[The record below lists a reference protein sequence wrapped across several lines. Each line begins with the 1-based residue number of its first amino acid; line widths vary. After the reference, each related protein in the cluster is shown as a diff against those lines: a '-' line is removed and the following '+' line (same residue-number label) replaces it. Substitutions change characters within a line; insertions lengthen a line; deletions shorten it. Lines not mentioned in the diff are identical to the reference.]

1 MKRFLLA
8 LSLLISHSVL
18 SLGFGELELKSEQG
32 EPLDARI
39 VLVNLGEVDLTT
51 ITVELA
57 SAEAHAA
64 AQIPF
69 EQNLSQLAF
78 RVQSSVEHDAV
89 VRVTSKDP
97 ISADFMQF
105 LVDMAWPQ
113 GQLQSEYTISLKLPD
128 TAAASS
134 VTVELAQTFSAT
146 VIVRKDDT
154 GSDDGQIHVT
164 KDGGASWQLISDSL
178 TKGRPDDLWVSRV
191 FASNHKKSRVYAS
204 LNGYRNDDFTP
215 YLFVSEDYGATWEA
229 IDSGLPMQPINV
241 VVEDPHNEELL
252 FVGNDHGLYASIDRG
267 KHWIPFNQ
275 GMPAVA
281 VHDLKIQPEA
291 KDLVVGTHG
300 RSIYKVNISELE
312 QLNPSILE
320 SSVHLFAP
328 QKIRASSRWGRSWSA
343 FGTPYNPSTSIKWYQ
358 EQAGPA
364 RITVELDG
372 ANAFT
377 AEVQGIKGLQEWSY
391 SLNLDNDLVK
401 SFEKKS
407 KKSVKAASDG
417 TYYLPKGNYIL
428 RISNGKAES
437 KQPLIIE

>member
-1 MKRFLLA
+1 M
-8 LSLLISHSVL
+8 
-18 SLGFGELELKSEQG
+18 
-32 EPLDARI
+32 
-39 VLVNLGEVDLTT
+39 
-51 ITVELA
+51 
-57 SAEAHAA
+57 
-64 AQIPF
+64 
-69 EQNLSQLAF
+69 
-78 RVQSSVEHDAV
+78 
-89 VRVTSKDP
+89 
-97 ISADFMQF
+97 
-105 LVDMAWPQ
+105 
-113 GQLQSEYTISLKLPD
+113 
-128 TAAASS
+128 
-134 VTVELAQTFSAT
+134 
-146 VIVRKDDT
+146 
-154 GSDDGQIHVT
+154 
-164 KDGGASWQLISDSL
+164 
-178 TKGRPDDLWVSRV
+178 
-191 FASNHKKSRVYAS
+191 
-204 LNGYRNDDFTP
+204 
-215 YLFVSEDYGATWEA
+215 
-229 IDSGLPMQPINV
+229 
-241 VVEDPHNEELL
+241 
-252 FVGNDHGLYASIDRG
+252 
-267 KHWIPFNQ
+267 PFNQ
-275 GMPAVA
+275 GLPAVA

-407 KKSVKAASDG
+407 KKSLKAASDG

-428 RISNGKAES
+428 RISNGEAES